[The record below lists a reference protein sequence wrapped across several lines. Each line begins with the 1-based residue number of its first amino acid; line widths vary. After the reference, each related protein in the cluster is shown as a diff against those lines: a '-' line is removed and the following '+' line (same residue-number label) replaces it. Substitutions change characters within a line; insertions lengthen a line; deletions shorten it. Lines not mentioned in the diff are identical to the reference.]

1 MKTYKTIAVALCAFF
16 VFGCSALQPTPSP
29 TDTLKTFIEASK
41 NKDAEKIKKT
51 LSKGTISIIEETAKT
66 QNTTVDELL
75 KKDNGM
81 TVKEMPE
88 MRNEKIE
95 GDAATLEVKNVVT
108 GDFDTIPFVKEDGGW
123 KIALDKFMEQLM
135 KKSREQMTMPP
146 PVNNESPATAPK
158 PDGDVKPKEDSN
170 KTKANK

>member
-1 MKTYKTIAVALCAFF
+1 MKICKTIVVALCAFF
-16 VFGCSALQPTPSP
+16 IFGCAAKPPAPSP

-41 NKDAEKIKKT
+41 NKDAETVKKT
-51 LSKGTISIIEETAKT
+51 LSKGTIGMIEETAKA
-66 QNTTVDELL
+66 QNTTVDDLL

-81 TVKEMPE
+81 TVKELPE

-95 GDAATLEVKNVVT
+95 GDTATLEVKNVVT
-108 GDFDTIPFVKEDGGW
+108 GDFDSIPFVKEDGGW
-123 KIALDKFMEQLM
+123 KIALDKFMQQLM

-146 PVNNESPATAPK
+146 VNNESQTTAPK
-158 PDGDVKPKEDSN
+158 PDGDIKPKEAPD